1 MTEDEDRLHVL
12 QVTDCHLLPSPDA
25 TLLGVR
31 TADSLAAVL
40 GAACAERTPDAV
52 LATGDLAQAPAPAT
66 YELFLTTLARYYAGP
81 LLCVP
86 GNHDH
91 GATFAAAL
99 PTADLPLG
107 PWVLAGVDTHIDDEV
122 GGAVS
127 PGEMVRLRGALSGDD
142 RDGRRLVVAGHHCPV
157 ELGCPWLD
165 VHRIDNGEELL
176 DVMAGAGVRAYVF
189 GHIHQ
194 EAEPHGRVPL
204 YGTPSTCFQFSGDT
218 PSFAIDDAK
227 PGYRWLRLGRDGSID
242 TEIRRLDDYDL
253 GLDLTDRE
261 NR

>member
-1 MTEDEDRLHVL
+1 MTEDKDRLHVL

-31 TADSLAAVL
+31 TAESLAAVL
-40 GAACAERTPDAV
+40 DAACAERTPDAV
-52 LATGDLAQAPAPAT
+52 LATGDLAQAPMPAT
-66 YELFLTTLARYYAGP
+66 YELFLTTLARYYSGP

-91 GATFAAAL
+91 GATFADAL

-107 PWVLAGVDTHIDDEV
+107 RWVLAGVDTHVDDEV

-127 PGEMVRLRGALSGDD
+127 PGEMARLQGALKGDD
-142 RDGRRLVVAGHHCPV
+142 GWHVVAGHHCPV
-157 ELGCPWLD
+157 NIGCSWLD
-165 VHRIDNGEELL
+165 VHRIDNGDDLL
-176 DVMAGAGVRAYVF
+176 DVLRAAGARGYVF

-194 EAEPHGRVPL
+194 EVEADPGVPIF
-204 YGTPSTCFQFSGDT
+204 GTPSTCFQFADDSPTFGIDT
-218 PSFAIDDAK
+218 AK
-227 PGYRWLRLGRDGSID
+227 PGYRWLRLAQDGSIE
-242 TEIRRLDDYDL
+242 TAVRRVDDYEL
-253 GLDLTDRE
+253 NLDFNDRA

>member
-1 MTEDEDRLHVL
+1 MTEDKDRLHVL

-40 GAACAERTPDAV
+40 DAACADRTPDAV
-52 LATGDLAQAPAPAT
+52 LATGDLAQAPVPAT
-66 YELFLTTLARYYAGP
+66 YELFLTTLTRYYAGP

-91 GATFAAAL
+91 GATFADAL
-99 PTADLPLG
+99 PTADLRVAG
-107 PWVLAGVDTHIDDEV
+107 WCLAGVDTHIDDEV

-127 PGEMVRLRGALSGDD
+127 AGEMARLRGALQDD
-142 RDGRRLVVAGHHCPV
+142 DGWRLVAGHHCPV
-157 ELGCPWLD
+157 EIGCSWLD
-165 VHRIDNGEELL
+165 VHRIDNGDDFL
-176 DVMAGAGVRAYVF
+176 DVLRTADARGYVF

-194 EAEPHGRVPL
+194 EVEANPGVPIF
-204 YGTPSTCFQFSGDT
+204 GTPSTCFQFADDAAFGIDT
-218 PSFAIDDAK
+218 AK
-227 PGYRWLRLGRDGSID
+227 PGCRWLTLGQDGSIE
-242 TEIRRLDDYDL
+242 TAVQRVDDYEL
-253 GLDLTDRE
+253 NLDLNDRA

>member
-1 MTEDEDRLHVL
+1 MTEDMDRLHVL

-40 GAACAERTPDAV
+40 DAACTERTPDAV
-52 LATGDLAQAPAPAT
+52 LATGDLAQAPLPET
-66 YELFLTTLARYYAGP
+66 YEIFLATLARYYNGP

-91 GATFAAAL
+91 GATFGDAL
-99 PTADLPLG
+99 PTADLDLAG
-107 PWVLAGVDTHIDDEV
+107 WVLSGVDTHVDDVV
-122 GGAVS
+122 GGTVS
-127 PGEMVRLRGALSGDD
+127 AQELERLRHALDGERSGF
-142 RDGRRLVVAGHHCPV
+142 RLVAGHHCPADIGV
-157 ELGCPWLD
+157 GWLD
-165 VHRIDNGEELL
+165 AHRVDNADELM
-176 DVMAGAGVRAYVF
+176 DVLVGADVRAYVF

-194 EAEPHGRVPL
+194 EAEPRAPLPL
-204 YGTPSTCFQFSGDT
+204 YGTPSTCFQFSGDSA
-218 PSFAIDDAK
+218 SFAIDDQT
-227 PGYRWLRLGRDGSID
+227 PGYRWLRLGRDGSVE

-253 GLDLTDRE
+253 GLDLTDVA

>member
-1 MTEDEDRLHVL
+1 MTEDRDRLHVL

-31 TADSLAAVL
+31 TTDSLAAVL
-40 GAACAERTPDAV
+40 DAACTERTPDAV
-52 LATGDLAQAPAPAT
+52 LATGDLAQAPTPET
-66 YELFLTTLARYYAGP
+66 YEIFLATVARYYAGP

-91 GATFAAAL
+91 GATFSDAL
-99 PTADLPLG
+99 PTEDLDLSA
-107 PWVLAGVDTHIDDEV
+107 WVLSGVDTHVDDVV

-127 PGEMVRLRGALSGDD
+127 AQELKRLRHALNGD
-142 RDGRRLVVAGHHCPV
+142 RRPVFRLVAGHHCPV
-157 ELGCPWLD
+157 EIGCAWLD
-165 VHRIDNGEELL
+165 AHRVDNGDDLM
-176 DVMAGAGVRAYVF
+176 DVLIDADVRAYVF

-194 EAEPHGRVPL
+194 EAEPRAPLPL
-204 YGTPSTCFQFSGDT
+204 YGTPSTCFQFSRDSAT
-218 PSFAIDDAK
+218 FAIDDQT
-227 PGYRWLRLGRDGSID
+227 PGYRWLRLGRDGSVD

-253 GLDLTDRE
+253 GLDLTDVE